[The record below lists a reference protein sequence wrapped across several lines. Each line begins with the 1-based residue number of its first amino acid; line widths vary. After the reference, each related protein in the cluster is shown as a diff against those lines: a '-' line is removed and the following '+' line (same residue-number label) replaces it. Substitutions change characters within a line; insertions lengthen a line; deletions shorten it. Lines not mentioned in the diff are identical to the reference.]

1 MICKLMAFASHN
13 QLHMCVF
20 SDTSLV
26 KQNTR
31 SDLKK
36 QIKWHGCFSKCIFTS
51 HLLLLTLSVRS

>member
-1 MICKLMAFASHN
+1 MAFASHN

-26 KQNTR
+26 KHNTR